1 MLDRL
6 HAIRSTSGKVVAGL
20 ALATTLAIA
29 GCGGTSSTS
38 TGPGAGTTTTGG
50 TKCVVTSSE
59 LAATTSGTG
68 AATAIPGLS
77 GQQITADGSS
87 ALQPLIKQAAA
98 EFDKANGTMSTVN
111 AGGSGQGLK
120 DANAGAVQVGMSD
133 VFASE
138 KASTPGQYGALTD
151 HQVAAV
157 VFTLVV
163 NNDLQNKV
171 TDLTSDQI
179 KSIFTGQT
187 TNWSAVGGPDE
198 AITVITRTAASG
210 TRATFKKY
218 VLGGTNESATSNL
231 DSTGAVV
238 AAVKATPGAIGYVTV
253 GFANSNASDVSPV
266 CIDEAKPVIAEI
278 NAGKYKFWNIEHA
291 YTKGPATGA
300 AKELLKYVLS
310 DQVQN
315 NDVLA
320 LGYAQIGKIN
330 STAIQTHTPSGAPAP
345 ETLS

>member
-6 HAIRSTSGKVVAGL
+6 HAIRSVSGKVVAGL

-29 GCGGTSSTS
+29 GCGGSSSTS
-38 TGPGAGTTTTGG
+38 GGSPTATTATKCTVTSTDLAAKVTTAGTA
-50 TKCVVTSSE
+50 TKV
-59 LAATTSGTG
+59 
-68 AATAIPGLS
+68 PGLS
-77 GQQITADGSS
+77 GALAADGSS

-98 EFDKANGTMSTVN
+98 EFDHANGTQTTVN

-120 DANAGAVQVGMSD
+120 DANAGAVQIGMSD

-138 KASTPGQYGALTD
+138 KETTPGQYSALTD

-157 VFTLVV
+157 IFTLVV

-171 TDLTSDQI
+171 TDLTSAQI
-179 KSIFTGQT
+179 KSIFTGAT
-187 TNWSAVGGPDE
+187 TNWKDVGGPDE
-198 AITVITRTAASG
+198 AITVITRTATSG

-218 VLGGTNESATSNL
+218 VLGGTDENATSNL

-253 GFANSNASDVSPV
+253 GFANSNAADVSPV
-266 CIDEAKPVIAEI
+266 CIDGAKPVIADVKS
-278 NAGKYKFWNIEHA
+278 GKYQFWNIEHA
-291 YTKGPATGA
+291 YTKGSATGA

-310 DQVQN
+310 DQVQS
-315 NDVLA
+315 NDVPA
-320 LGYAQIGKIN
+320 LGFAKI
-330 STAIQTHTPSGAPAP
+330 SDVSAVASTHTPAGAPAP
-345 ETLS
+345 ESLG

>member
-29 GCGGTSSTS
+29 GCGGSSS
-38 TGPGAGTTTTGG
+38 TGPGAGTATTGT
-50 TKCVVTSSE
+50 TKCTVTSAD
-59 LAATTSGTG
+59 LAAKVTTAGT
-68 AATAIPGLS
+68 ATQVPGLS
-77 GQQITADGSS
+77 GTLAVDGSS
-87 ALQPLIKQAAA
+87 ALQPLFKQAAA
-98 EFDKANGTMSTVN
+98 EFDKANGTQTTAS

-120 DANAGAVQVGMSD
+120 DANAGAVQIGMSD

-138 KASTPGQYGALTD
+138 KESTPGQYSALTD

-157 VFTLVV
+157 IFTLVV
-163 NNDLQNKV
+163 NNDLQGKV
-171 TDLTSDQI
+171 TDLTSEQI
-179 KSIFTGQT
+179 KGIFTGAT
-187 TNWSAVGGPDE
+187 TNWSAVGGPSE
-198 AITVITRTAASG
+198 PITVITRTASSG

-218 VLGGTNESATSNL
+218 VLGGVDESTTSQL

-253 GFANSNASDVSPV
+253 GFANSNAADVSPV
-266 CIDEAKPVIAEI
+266 CIDGAKPVIADVQ
-278 NAGKYKFWNIEHA
+278 ASKYKFWNIEHA
-291 YTKGPATGA
+291 YTKGSASGA

-310 DQVQN
+310 DQVQS

-320 LGYAQIGKIN
+320 LGYAKIGDV
-330 STAIQTHTPSGAPAP
+330 SSVVASHTPSGAPAP
-345 ETLS
+345 EALS

>member
-1 MLDRL
+1 MLDRM

-20 ALATTLAIA
+20 ALATTLAVA
-29 GCGGTSSTS
+29 GCGGNSSSTGAS
-38 TGPGAGTTTTGG
+38 TATTAPA
-50 TKCVVTSSE
+50 KCVVTSSE
-59 LAATTSGTG
+59 LAATTTSAGT
-68 AATAIPGLS
+68 ATAVAGLT
-77 GQQITADGSS
+77 GQQVTVDGSS

-98 EFDKANGTMSTVN
+98 EFDKANGTQSTVN

-120 DANAGAVQVGMSD
+120 DANAGAVQIGMSD
-133 VFASE
+133 VFASQKE
-138 KASTPGQYGALTD
+138 TTPGQYSALTD

-157 VFTLVV
+157 IFTLVA
-163 NNDLQNKV
+163 NTDLQGKV
-171 TDLTSDQI
+171 SDLTSAQI
-179 KSIFTGQT
+179 KSIFTGAT
-187 TNWSAVGGPDE
+187 TNWKDVGGPDE
-198 AITVITRTAASG
+198 AITVITRTASSG

-218 VLGGTNESATSNL
+218 VLGGVDESATSNL

-253 GFANSNASDVSPV
+253 GFANSNSSDVIPL
-266 CIDEAKPVIAEI
+266 CIDGAKPTVAAI
-278 NAGKYKFWNIEHA
+278 NAGTYMFWNIEHA
-291 YTKGPATGA
+291 YTKGPATGV

-315 NDVLA
+315 NDVPA

-330 STAIQTHTPSGAPAP
+330 STAIQSHTISGAPAP

>member
-20 ALATTLAIA
+20 ALAGTLAIA
-29 GCGGTSSTS
+29 GCGGS
-38 TGPGAGTTTTGG
+38 TTGG
-50 TKCVVTSSE
+50 GSPTATTAAKCTISSTD
-59 LAATTSGTG
+59 LAATTTSAGT
-68 AATAIPGLS
+68 ATAVPGLT
-77 GQQITADGSS
+77 GQQVTADGSS

-98 EFDKANGTMSTVN
+98 EFDHANGTQSTVN

-120 DANAGAVQVGMSD
+120 DANAGAVQIGMSD

-138 KASTPGQYGALTD
+138 KESTPGQYSALTD

-157 VFTLVV
+157 IFTLVV
-163 NNDLQNKV
+163 NNDLQGKI

-179 KSIFTGQT
+179 KQIFTGQA
-187 TNWSAVGGPDE
+187 TNWSAFGGPSE
-198 AITVITRTAASG
+198 AITVVTRTASSG

-218 VLGGTNESATSNL
+218 VLGGTDESATSNL

-253 GFANSNASDVSPV
+253 GFANSNAADVSPV
-266 CIDEAKPVIAEI
+266 CIDGAKPVVAEI
-278 NAGKYKFWNIEHA
+278 NSGKYKFWNIEHA

-330 STAIQTHTPSGAPAP
+330 STAIQTHTPSGSPAP